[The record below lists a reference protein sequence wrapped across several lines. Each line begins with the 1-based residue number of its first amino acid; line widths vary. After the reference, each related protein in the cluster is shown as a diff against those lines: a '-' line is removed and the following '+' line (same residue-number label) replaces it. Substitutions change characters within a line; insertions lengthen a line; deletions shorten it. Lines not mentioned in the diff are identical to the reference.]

1 MRVADID
8 GAARARA
15 AVALGLRANWRQ
27 FSLLVLINA
36 FVGGMVGI
44 ERTVVPLIG
53 SEEFHIASTTLV
65 VSFIVSFGVIK
76 AFANLVSGHLADI
89 WGRKRVLVLGWL
101 VGLPVPFMII
111 WAPSWGWVIAAN
123 ALLGVNQGLAWSM
136 TVIMKV
142 DLVGPKSRGLAVGL
156 NEFAGYLAVG
166 VTAFL
171 TGYLAAQHGL
181 RPTPIY
187 LGVGY
192 AIAGALLS
200 ILLVRDTR
208 DHVRLE
214 IGDSPREADPV
225 GFWEVF
231 ALTSFRDRNLF
242 AASQAGLVNNLND
255 GMSWGI
261 FPLFFAA
268 FGLGVE
274 RIGILKAV
282 YPATWGILQVAT
294 GPLSDRW
301 GRKGLIV
308 TGMWVQA
315 AGLFLTAA
323 TREFEFWLS
332 GSLLLGLGTA
342 MVYPS
347 LIAAV
352 SDASHPSW
360 RARSLSVYR
369 FWRDLGY
376 AIGALSAGVIA
387 DLAGLSWAI
396 GTIAAL
402 TFVSGAVAAALLRE
416 RPSSTLGLAQSVGP
430 GDQTER
436 LVSAASAAAAN
447 RPAKTSS

>member
-1 MRVADID
+1 MTTSESESAVAP
-8 GAARARA
+8 RPL
-15 AVALGLRANWRQ
+15 ALGLKANWPQ
-27 FSLLVLINA
+27 FALLVVINA

-44 ERTVVPLIG
+44 ERTIVPLIG
-53 SEEFHIASTTLV
+53 AEEFGTASTTLI
-65 VSFIVSFGVIK
+65 VSFIASFGIVK
-76 AFANLVSGHLADI
+76 ALANLVSGQLADA
-89 WGRKRVLVLGWL
+89 WGRKRVLILGWL
-101 VGLPVPFMII
+101 IGLPVPFMLI
-111 WAPSWGWVIAAN
+111 WAPHWDWIIAAN
-123 ALLGVNQGLAWSM
+123 ALLGINQGFAWSM
-136 TVIMKV
+136 TVIMKI

-166 VTAFL
+166 ATAFL
-171 TGYLAAQHGL
+171 TGYLASLYGL
-181 RPTPIY
+181 RPVPIY
-187 LGVGY
+187 LGIGY
-192 AIAGALLS
+192 ALLGALLS

-214 IGDSPREADPV
+214 SKGGQAPAAIGFR
-225 GFWEVF
+225 EVF

-261 FPLFFAA
+261 FPLFFAS

-274 RIGILKAV
+274 RIGILKAI
-282 YPATWGILQVAT
+282 YPATWGILQIAT

-308 TGMWVQA
+308 SGMWVQA
-315 AGLFLTAA
+315 GGLLMTAA
-323 TREFEFWLS
+323 THDFGWWLI

-352 SDASHPSW
+352 SDASHPAW

-376 AIGALSAGVIA
+376 AIGALSAGLIA
-387 DLAGLSWAI
+387 DAFGFAWAI
-396 GTIAAL
+396 AAIGVL
-402 TFVSGAVAAALLRE
+402 TFLSGALVAVLMRE
-416 RPSSTLGLAQSVGP
+416 PTSR
-430 GDQTER
+430 
-436 LVSAASAAAAN
+436 
-447 RPAKTSS
+447 AK

>member
-1 MRVADID
+1 VSEASSLPSGGSRV
-8 GAARARA
+8 R
-15 AVALGLRANWRQ
+15 LGLKENWRQ
-27 FSLLVLINA
+27 FALLVLINA

-53 SEEFHIASTTLV
+53 SEEFGIASTTIV
-65 VSFIVSFGVIK
+65 VSFIVSFGVVK
-76 AFANLVSGHLADI
+76 ALANLVSGQLADA

-101 VGLPVPFMII
+101 VGLPVPFMIV
-111 WAPSWGWVIAAN
+111 WAPSWGWIIAAN
-123 ALLGVNQGLAWSM
+123 ALLGINQGLAWSM

-142 DLVGPKSRGLAVGL
+142 DLVGPRSRGLAVGL

-171 TGYLAAQHGL
+171 TGYLASRFGL
-181 RPTPIY
+181 RPVPIY

-192 AIAGALLS
+192 AVLGAILS
-200 ILLVRDTR
+200 IMLVQDTR
-208 DHVRLE
+208 QHVRLE
-214 IGDSPREADPV
+214 AAASSQQSIPV
-225 GFWEVF
+225 SFRQIFVF
-231 ALTSFRDRNLF
+231 TSFRDRNLF

-261 FPLFFAA
+261 FPLFFAS

-274 RIGILKAV
+274 RIGLLKAI
-282 YPATWGILQVAT
+282 YPATWGILQIAT
-294 GPLSDRW
+294 GQLSDRW

-308 TGMWVQA
+308 AGMWIQS

-323 TREFEFWLS
+323 TRRFEWWLV
-332 GSLLLGLGTA
+332 GSLLLGVGTA

-352 SDASHPSW
+352 SDASHPTW

-376 AIGALSAGVIA
+376 AIGALSAGIIA
-387 DLAGLSWAI
+387 DIFGMAWAI
-396 GTIAAL
+396 GSIAAL
-402 TFVSGAVAAALLRE
+402 TFLSGAVVALVMRE
-416 RPSSTLGLAQSVGP
+416 KTRGGLNVAQSVEPNVG
-430 GDQTER
+430 
-436 LVSAASAAAAN
+436 V
-447 RPAKTSS
+447 

>member
-1 MRVADID
+1 MVQ
-8 GAARARA
+8 
-15 AVALGLRANWRQ
+15 LGLKENWPQ
-27 FSLLVLINA
+27 FALLVLVNA

-53 SEEFHIASTTLV
+53 AEEFHLASTTLIT
-65 VSFIVSFGVIK
+65 SFIVSFGLVK
-76 AFANLVSGHLADI
+76 AFANLVSGQLADI

-101 VGLPVPFMII
+101 FGLPVPFMII
-111 WAPSWGWVIAAN
+111 WAPSWEWIVAAN
-123 ALLGVNQGLAWSM
+123 ALLGINQGLAWSM

-171 TGYLAAQHGL
+171 TGYLASRYGL
-181 RPTPIY
+181 RPIPIY
-187 LGVGY
+187 LGIGY
-192 AIAGALLS
+192 AALG
-200 ILLVRDTR
+200 LLFSVLLIRDTR
-208 DHVRLE
+208 DHVRVE
-214 IGDSPREADPV
+214 TSGHARQEAAIR
-225 GFWEVF
+225 FSEVF

-261 FPLFFAA
+261 FPLFFSSL
-268 FGLGVE
+268 GLGVE
-274 RIGILKAV
+274 RIGLLKAL
-282 YPATWGILQVAT
+282 YPASWGLLQVAT

-308 TGMWVQA
+308 WGMWVQA
-315 AGLFLTAA
+315 AGLFITGSTGHFAWWVL
-323 TREFEFWLS
+323 
-332 GSLLLGLGTA
+332 GSLLLGIGTA

-376 AIGALSAGVIA
+376 AIGALSAGLIA
-387 DLAGLSWAI
+387 DFFGFSAAI
-396 GTIAAL
+396 LTIGGL
-402 TFVSGAVAAALLRE
+402 TFVSGLIVAAVMRE
-416 RPSSTLGLAQSVGP
+416 NAK
-430 GDQTER
+430 E
-436 LVSAASAAAAN
+436 ASHN
-447 RPAKTSS
+447 SPPVDLEQHGTPRS

>member
-1 MRVADID
+1 M
-8 GAARARA
+8 
-15 AVALGLRANWRQ
+15 
-27 FSLLVLINA
+27 LINA
-36 FVGGMVGI
+36 FVGGMVGV

-53 SEEFHIASTTLV
+53 SEEFGITSTTLV

-76 AFANLVSGHLADI
+76 ALANLVSGRLADA
-89 WGRKRVLVLGWL
+89 WGRKYVLVLGWL
-101 VGLPVPFMII
+101 VGSPVPFMIT
-111 WAPSWGWVIAAN
+111 WAPNWGWIVAAN
-123 ALLGVNQGLAWSM
+123 ALLGINQGLAWSM

-142 DLVGPKSRGLAVGL
+142 DLVVPRSRGLAVGL
-156 NEFAGYLAVG
+156 NEFAGYFAVG

-171 TGYLAAQHGL
+171 TGYLASRYGL
-181 RPTPIY
+181 RPIPIY
-187 LGVGY
+187 LGVMY
-192 AIAGALLS
+192 AVVGSLLS
-200 ILLVRDTR
+200 VVLVRDTR
-208 DHVRLE
+208 GHVRLE
-214 IGDSPREADPV
+214 AAAHSQPSTSMSFR
-225 GFWEVF
+225 EVF
-231 ALTSFRDRNLF
+231 ALTSFGDRNLF

-261 FPLFFAA
+261 FPLFFAS

-282 YPATWGILQVAT
+282 YPAIWGILQVAT

-308 TGMWVQA
+308 AGMWIQSV
-315 AGLFLTAA
+315 GLFLTAL
-323 TREFEFWLS
+323 TNRLEWWLA

-376 AIGALSAGVIA
+376 AIGALSAGLIA
-387 DLAGLSWAI
+387 DYFGLSWAI
-396 GTIAAL
+396 ASIAAL
-402 TFVSGAVAAALLRE
+402 TFLSGAVVAMAMRE
-416 RPSSTLGLAQSVGP
+416 SRRES
-430 GDQTER
+430 
-436 LVSAASAAAAN
+436 
-447 RPAKTSS
+447 